1 LAKVINMPIYPHIA
15 SSDEPSTRT
24 VVQVPE
30 GLPRKLVFEYLDDCR
45 KDLSALNAAVIA
57 SDHERARVFGHQ
69 MKATGR
75 PYGFPS
81 LTGFGSAIEEAAM
94 KKDTPELDR
103 LFDRLEGYLSRV
115 EIAGE

>member
-1 LAKVINMPIYPHIA
+1 MQFPK
-15 SSDEPSTRT
+15 
-24 VVQVPE
+24 
-30 GLPRKLVFEYLDDCR
+30 GLPRELVSEYLDDCR
-45 KDLSALNAAVIA
+45 KGLFALNAALIA

-69 MKATGR
+69 MKATGS

-81 LTGFGSAIEEAAM
+81 LTGFGAAIEEAAM

-103 LFDRLEGYLSRV
+103 LFDQLEEYLSTV

>member
-1 LAKVINMPIYPHIA
+1 MPIYRHIA
-15 SSDEPSTRT
+15 PSGIPSARI

-30 GLPRKLVFEYLDDCR
+30 GLPRKLVSEYLDDCR

-69 MKATGR
+69 MKATGS

-81 LTGFGSAIEEAAM
+81 LTGFGTAIEQAAT
-94 KKDTPELDR
+94 KKDTPELDH
-103 LFDRLEGYLSRV
+103 LFDQLEEYLSRV
-115 EIAGE
+115 EIAGD